1 MKNWRENRCFSK
13 FDFSGKGIDFH
24 SPYDIVVG
32 KYDYGYLCMVRPCCP
47 F

>member
-13 FDFSGKGIDFH
+13 FDFSGKGIDLH